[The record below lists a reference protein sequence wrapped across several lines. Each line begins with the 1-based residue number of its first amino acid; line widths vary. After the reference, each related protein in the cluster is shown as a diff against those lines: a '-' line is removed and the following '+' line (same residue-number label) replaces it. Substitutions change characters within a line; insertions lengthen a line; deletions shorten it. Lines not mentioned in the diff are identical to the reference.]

1 MILEHKVIVIT
12 GSTRGIGL
20 AVAEACAKEGAQIVI
35 CSRHESAVKQT
46 IKAFKQQGYSVSGI
60 KVDVSVPGDI
70 EKLLQHAVETWGRV
84 DVWVNNAGLSGG
96 IQTLDAMSEEEIT
109 SIVNVNLTAM
119 LQACR
124 IIIPYFIQHDGGTII
139 NLSGRGGRLE
149 ESPYM
154 VVYAATKAAV
164 SSLTKS
170 LAKENKG
177 KPISIHA
184 VIPGMVETDFYKDI
198 KVSSNLEEMAEGT
211 PYALKAFSVP
221 SNVVGNF
228 FVKIAAQKPG
238 EVTGKI
244 YRILGGR
251 RLMRGIGLMMY
262 YRSTGKVKGRM

>member
-211 PYALKAFSVP
+211 LRVKGLLRALKRRRKLLCKDCGA
-221 SNVVGNF
+221 
-228 FVKIAAQKPG
+228 KPG